1 MRCSD
6 FMAHLQAPWRP
17 SPHRPARARDTA
29 PCVALAVLAA
39 ITLLVSPPSHARDLG
54 VIGPV
59 YAITEPSLIEV
70 IQARLREMQAN
81 GGLERLQRESQARI
95 RREVE
100 QPAPVAGITRTTR
113 ARSFHF
119 DPSIEVP
126 YPITDADGRVI
137 VAPGTR
143 VNPLEVVSLSRPLL
157 FIDARD
163 TAQLNQA
170 QRMLAERKGQM
181 KLILTGGS
189 YLDLMRRWKLAVFYD
204 QQGHLTTQLGI
215 RHVPALVTQDGKRLR
230 IDELL

>member
-1 MRCSD
+1 MVI
-6 FMAHLQAPWRP
+6 
-17 SPHRPARARDTA
+17 TA
-29 PCVALAVLAA
+29 IAAIAVLA
-39 ITLLVSPPSHARDLG
+39 SHCAQARDLG

-59 YAITEPSLIEV
+59 YAIAEPSLLEV
-70 IQARLREMQAN
+70 IQAKLRQMQAN
-81 GGLERLQRESQARI
+81 GDLSRLQRESQARI

-100 QPAPVAGITRTTR
+100 QPVPVAGITKTTR

-126 YPITDADGRVI
+126 YPILDAEGRVI

-143 VNPLEVVSLSRPLL
+143 VNPLDTVSLSRPLL

-163 TAQLNQA
+163 STQLDQA
-170 QRMLAERKGQM
+170 QRLLGERKGQV

-204 QQGHLTTQLGI
+204 QQGQLSTQLGI